1 MNSPTSKKL
10 AAKERSKVIKL
21 DLGRAHEAGQ
31 EHLSGRPL
39 VRIHILGSMRATTY
53 LGEDVLPRGK
63 KARAILGYLAV
74 AAGERVSRA
83 RLGAMLWDR
92 TPDAQA
98 RSSFRQALHE
108 LSLAMGSLADE
119 LISADR
125 ESVKLNANL
134 CWIDAT
140 AMLAPET
147 TSAGSS
153 RSELSALCTGEL
165 LEELDGITSSFDQWL
180 LGERTRFAH
189 QLSDLLEEDL
199 NQPTRSKADLKRQVS
214 NVRRLIAFDPTHEG
228 ASRTL
233 MRALAKMGERAQA
246 LREYE
251 RCRKALKRALDVEPS
266 GETRALADAIR
277 TFSGQEAHTTPSVRP
292 LDGGS
297 KVQPPLAHRRR
308 LRLGVL
314 PFLATRARDDQNLAL
329 SLSQEIA
336 AGLARFRWFDVIAPA
351 SLVRKPSAHV
361 SEDLL
366 KRKDLD
372 YVVDGALSG
381 NGKRFQISVRL
392 LDVTQFACPVWSDRF
407 ELTIDELHQLDE
419 RVTAR
424 IVGRIDPVIL
434 FIEGQPRRRKNPG
447 ATGLLLRAMPL
458 MYTMERDKY
467 EQAGKLINRALNLD
481 PDNAMILAWAA
492 HWQVYHVGQ
501 GWARDPTQ
509 ALAVAQ
515 RYALDAIKL
524 DPENAEALGI
534 YGHVCSFLE
543 KDFDS
548 ALHYFER
555 ALRVNPNLAFV
566 WALSALTYSYVG
578 QPEMALQRL
587 ERHRD
592 LTPIEPYPALFDNP
606 YAIAYLIKRDYEQAA
621 VYGRR
626 VTKARPEFVNGYKP
640 LIAALGHLGR
650 SEEAKFYVD
659 KLLSLEPTFTV
670 QRFGQVY
677 PFKYASDRDHYM
689 MGLRLA
695 GVPETSSVG
704 RTRPDVP
711 LRLQVLA
718 PGEAPTRP
726 INARPPAS

>member
-1 MNSPTSKKL
+1 MRKKL
-10 AAKERSKVIKL
+10 AATERSKIIPL
-21 DLGRAHEAGQ
+21 NRGRAEQQQ
-31 EHLSGRPL
+31 ESGRAL
-39 VRIHILGSMRATTY
+39 VRVHVLGSMRATTY
-53 LGEDVLPRGK
+53 LGAEILPRGK
-63 KARAILGYLAV
+63 KAKAILGYLSLT
-74 AAGERVSRA
+74 AGERASRA
-83 RLGAMLWDR
+83 RLAAILWDR
-92 TPDAQA
+92 TPDVQA

-108 LSLAMGSLADE
+108 LLLAMGPLADE

-125 ESVKLNANL
+125 ETVKLNANL
-134 CWIDAT
+134 CWIDA
-140 AMLAPET
+140 AAILAPET
-147 TSAGSS
+147 TSASSS

-165 LEELDGITSSFDQWL
+165 LEELDGISAPFDQWL
-180 LGERTRFAH
+180 LGERTRFTQ
-189 QLSDLLEEDL
+189 QLSDLLEAELNDL
-199 NQPTRSKADLKRQVS
+199 ARSKTDLKQQVS

-228 ASRTL
+228 ASRAL
-233 MRALAKMGERAQA
+233 MRALAKLGERAQA

-251 RCRKALKRALDVEPS
+251 RCRRALRKALDVEPS
-266 GETRALADAIR
+266 PETRALADAIR
-277 TFSGQEAHTTPSVRP
+277 TFSGRGAQHEPAPPLQTP
-292 LDGGS
+292 LEQGS
-297 KVQPPLAHRRR
+297 KVRPAPAHRRR

-314 PFLATRARDDQNLAL
+314 PFLATRARDDQNLAF

-351 SLVRKPSAHV
+351 SLARRTLSHL

-366 KRKDLD
+366 KQKELD

-407 ELTIDELHQLDE
+407 ELASDELHQLDE

-434 FIEGQPRRRKNPG
+434 FIEGQPRRRKHYG
-447 ATGLLLRAMPL
+447 ATGLLLRAIPL
-458 MYTMERDKY
+458 MYSMERDKY
-467 EQAGKLINRALNLD
+467 EQAGQLINRALKID
-481 PDNAMILAWAA
+481 PDDAMILAWAA

-501 GWARDPTQ
+501 GWSQNAGQ
-509 ALAVAQ
+509 SFAIAQ
-515 RYALDAIKL
+515 KCAASAIRR

-534 YGHVCSFLE
+534 YAHVCAFLD

-566 WALSALTYSYVG
+566 WSLSALTYCYVG
-578 QPEMALQRL
+578 EPDIALERL

-592 LTPIEPYPALFDNP
+592 LTPIEPYPALYDNP

-621 VYGRR
+621 VFGRR

-650 SEEAKFYVD
+650 KQEAKLYID
-659 KLLSLEPTFTV
+659 KLLSLEPGFTV
-670 QRFGQVY
+670 ERFGQVY
-677 PFKYASDRDHYM
+677 PFKHASDREHYM
-689 MGLRLA
+689 VGLRLA
-695 GVPETSSVG
+695 GVPERAV
-704 RTRPDVP
+704 PDAVAP
-711 LRLQVLA
+711 MKVSPILCYRL
-718 PGEAPTRP
+718 
-726 INARPPAS
+726 

>member
-1 MNSPTSKKL
+1 MNSFPSKKL

-21 DLGRAHEAGQ
+21 DLGRTHEAGQ
-31 EHLSGRPL
+31 EHISGRPL

-63 KARAILGYLAV
+63 KARAILGYLAI

-108 LSLAMGSLADE
+108 LSSAMGSLANE
-119 LISADR
+119 LILADR

-147 TSAGSS
+147 TSGGSS

-189 QLSDLLEEDL
+189 QLSDLLEDEL
-199 NQPTRSKADLKRQVS
+199 NQPTRSKADLKQQVS

-228 ASRTL
+228 ASRIL

-277 TFSGQEAHTTPSVRP
+277 TFSGQESHTSPPVEAFDS
-292 LDGGS
+292 GS
-297 KVQPPLAHRRR
+297 RVQPPLSHRRR
-308 LRLGVL
+308 PRLGVL

-351 SLVRKPSAHV
+351 SLVRRPSAHV

-407 ELTIDELHQLDE
+407 RTDD
-419 RVTAR
+419 RRTASIR
-424 IVGRIDPVIL
+424 RTSHCSHCGPNRPSDPV
-434 FIEGQPRRRKNPG
+434 
-447 ATGLLLRAMPL
+447 
-458 MYTMERDKY
+458 Y
-467 EQAGKLINRALNLD
+467 
-481 PDNAMILAWAA
+481 
-492 HWQVYHVGQ
+492 
-501 GWARDPTQ
+501 
-509 ALAVAQ
+509 
-515 RYALDAIKL
+515 
-524 DPENAEALGI
+524 
-534 YGHVCSFLE
+534 
-543 KDFDS
+543 
-548 ALHYFER
+548 
-555 ALRVNPNLAFV
+555 
-566 WALSALTYSYVG
+566 
-578 QPEMALQRL
+578 
-587 ERHRD
+587 
-592 LTPIEPYPALFDNP
+592 
-606 YAIAYLIKRDYEQAA
+606 
-621 VYGRR
+621 
-626 VTKARPEFVNGYKP
+626 
-640 LIAALGHLGR
+640 
-650 SEEAKFYVD
+650 
-659 KLLSLEPTFTV
+659 
-670 QRFGQVY
+670 
-677 PFKYASDRDHYM
+677 
-689 MGLRLA
+689 
-695 GVPETSSVG
+695 
-704 RTRPDVP
+704 
-711 LRLQVLA
+711 
-718 PGEAPTRP
+718 
-726 INARPPAS
+726 